1 MFLEIKSHFF
11 FESLPIIGM
20 YHSMNEL
27 KKIKFSFYTIPGVV
41 TGRVK
46 MKDVILDVGY
56 TFHGVSV
63 CVSSNYVAV
72 IISMNP

>member
-1 MFLEIKSHFF
+1 
-11 FESLPIIGM
+11 M

-46 MKDVILDVGY
+46 MKDVVLDVGY